1 MERIASINGI
11 KKVWMWHYGTFV
23 LWNALTTF
31 WVCNATVAGGI
42 FAILANSLQMSLVFG
57 LFRFSKKYLKG
68 ALPYIFLAV
77 TWIAWE
83 RAYYGAQISWPWLV
97 LGNSFAGSPSCVQW
111 YEYTGTLGGSL
122 WIWAANLGLFGIM
135 TALSD
140 GSWNAYNKPAKFSAI
155 AGYAVILAGPLILS
169 EIIYMKY
176 EETDDPLA
184 VTIVQPNID
193 PYSKFEFLSQQQQN
207 VILLD
212 QMKEAL
218 KSGYKNDTTGK
229 PLLVVAPETFTSDI
243 ITNDFNESRTYRRF
257 VAFLKDYPN
266 TNLLFG
272 ASSHEFIYGTKAPSY
287 TARKY
292 SDGIWVESHNSAMI
306 TDGTGRGDIYHKTK
320 LVVGAEMTPY
330 PALFCKIDNM
340 LGGVMGRDIGQKNI
354 TLLHCRS
361 YNADG
366 SVKRSIPVGTAVCY
380 ESVYGEYCTGYIKA
394 GAEALTIITNDAWW
408 GDTPGYRQ
416 HLRYASLR
424 AIETRRDIARCGN
437 TGISA
442 IIDQRGDI
450 LKKSGWWKQDII
462 KGDINLNSKMTFF
475 VLEGDITG
483 KICTFMFLLLFLAVI
498 VRVFVPEKR

>member
-1 MERIASINGI
+1 
-11 KKVWMWHYGTFV
+11 
-23 LWNALTTF
+23 
-31 WVCNATVAGGI
+31 
-42 FAILANSLQMSLVFG
+42 MSLVFG
-57 LFRFSKKYLKG
+57 LFRFSKRYLKG

-122 WIWAANLGLFGIM
+122 WIWAANLGLFGII

-140 GSWNAYNKPAKFSAI
+140 GSWNTYNKLAKFSAI
-155 AGYAVILAGPLILS
+155 ASYSVILVCPLILS
-169 EIIYMKY
+169 EVIYSKY
-176 EETDDPLA
+176 KETDDPLA

-212 QMKEAL
+212 QMKKAL
-218 KSGYKNDTTGK
+218 TFRYKNDTVDK
-229 PLLVVAPETFTSDI
+229 PLLVVAPETFTNDI

-272 ASSHEFIYGTKAPSY
+272 ASSHEFIYGTKTPSY

-292 SDGIWVESHNSAMI
+292 ADGIWVESHNSAMI
-306 TDGTGRGDIYHKTK
+306 TDGTGRGDIYHKSK

-330 PALFCKIDNM
+330 PAFFCKIDNL

-354 TLLHCRS
+354 TLLHCRT
-361 YNADG
+361 YNTDG
-366 SVKRSIPVGTAVCY
+366 SVRQSVPIGTAVCY

-394 GAEALTIITNDAWW
+394 GAEALTVITNDAWW
-408 GDTPGYRQ
+408 GNTPGYRQ

-442 IIDQRGDI
+442 IINQRGDI
-450 LKKSGWWKQDII
+450 VKKSEWWKQDII

-483 KICTFMFLLLFLAVI
+483 KICTFMFLLLFFAVI
-498 VRVFVPEKR
+498 VRVFVPEKE